1 MGPTGYWRT
10 GLAGCAALMAIP
22 LAMAQQPLA
31 PPLPP
36 PRPDR
41 LPPSVVSEPRSE
53 KPLPNETV
61 AARKSDPA
69 KERAEEACLDRLK
82 QLGLK
87 FERRPPVQENNCG
100 IENPVLVSGLPNGVG
115 VSPASLMG
123 CPAAEGISRWLSEV
137 VMPEAERQLQSVPTK
152 LLIGTSY
159 QCRDQRNGEKLS
171 EHAFGNGLDIMGL
184 EFAKRAPVTIGKHA
198 DNAPDAAFEMSIRKG
213 ACPIFNT
220 VLGPGSDADHGDHLH
235 LDLRQR
241 KGDYRIC
248 Q

>member
-1 MGPTGYWRT
+1 MGPTRSWT
-10 GLAGCAALMAIP
+10 MCWAGLVALAAIP
-22 LAMAQQPLA
+22 VAMAQEPT

-41 LPPSVVSEPRSE
+41 LPTSVSEPRAE
-53 KPLPNETV
+53 KPLPNESV
-61 AARKSDPA
+61 AARKVDPE
-69 KERAEEACLDRLK
+69 KERAEEACLGRLK

-87 FERRPPVQENNCG
+87 FESRPLVQEKSCG

-115 VSPASLMG
+115 VAPALLMG
-123 CPAAEGISRWLSEV
+123 CPAAEGISRWMGEV
-137 VMPEAERQLQSVPTK
+137 VTPEAERQLQSVPTK

-159 QCRDQRNGEKLS
+159 ECRDQRNGEKLS
-171 EHAFGNGLDIMGL
+171 EHAFGNGLDVMGL
-184 EFAKRAPVTIGKHA
+184 EFAKRAPVTIGKHGEDSPEA
-198 DNAPDAAFEMSIRKG
+198 TFEMAIRKG

-220 VLGPGSDADHGDHLH
+220 VLGPGSDADHGNHLH